1 MCANLLVGAADAD
14 ITPAI
19 GAPMGG
25 YGRRQG
31 VAEGIEAP
39 LRCHAVV
46 VDDGT
51 TPVGLVVCDLLF
63 VTRDLSALVR
73 TLVGGALAWRP
84 EQVMVAATHTHSGP
98 LGLTLQQDPAYVTMV
113 ARQAAGALRAAFAG
127 RVPARLKYAEA
138 GVSSISQNR
147 RDPGGPIE
155 TVARMLIADPIS
167 GAAGRDVVATVVN
180 YACHATVLEYDNLR
194 YSPDFPGTV
203 VDVLRSLVGGG
214 AVYLQ
219 GCAGNINPVW
229 MRHDQADAR
238 RIGTI
243 LGAAAARSVSEAR
256 PIGPGQWAVNLS
268 WYEDTAKEVTGSR
281 EIPAGQIRAESRAV
295 ALPRRARAS
304 LPDLERE
311 LREAVAEV
319 DAAGA
324 DPARRRA
331 LSPRKA
337 ALEAELFFATNPG
350 FYGDDDDGRPAGG
363 GLEGGTEEAE
373 VQVVWLGG
381 ETAIVGLPGEPFI
394 EIAHEIRRRSA
405 VSNLIVAGYCNEAA
419 GYIPTQ
425 AEFGRQGYEV
435 GCAPYQPE
443 AAGLLVDAAL
453 SALASAA

>member
-1 MCANLLVGAADAD
+1 MCANLLAGAGSAD

-19 GAPMGG
+19 GTPMGG
-25 YGRRQG
+25 YGRREG
-31 VAEGIEAP
+31 VAEGVAAP

-46 VDDGT
+46 LDDGT

-73 TLVGGALAWRP
+73 TLAGDALGWRP

-98 LGLTLQQDPAYVTMV
+98 FGLTLEQDTAYVTMV
-113 ARQAAGALRAAFAG
+113 ARQAAGALRAAFAA
-127 RVPARLKYAEA
+127 RVPARLTYAEA

-155 TVARMLIADPIS
+155 TVARMLVADPVT
-167 GAAGRDVVATVVN
+167 GAADRDVVATVVN
-180 YACHATVLEYDNLR
+180 YACHATVLEHDNLR

-214 AVYLQ
+214 AMYLQ

-238 RIGTI
+238 RVGTI

-256 PIGPGQWAVNLS
+256 PAGHGQWAVNLS
-268 WYEDTAKEVTGSR
+268 WYEDTAKEVSGSR
-281 EIPAGQIRAESRAV
+281 EVPAGPIRAESRTV
-295 ALPRRARAS
+295 TLPRRARSS
-304 LPDLERE
+304 LPDLEGK
-311 LREAVAEV
+311 LREASAEV

-324 DPARRRA
+324 DVDLRRA
-331 LSPRKA
+331 LSARKA
-337 ALEAELFFATNPG
+337 AAEAEFFFASYPG
-350 FYGDDDDGRPAGG
+350 FYGDDDEPAGG
-363 GLEGGTEEAE
+363 RVDDVE
-373 VQVVWLGG
+373 VQVLWLGG
-381 ETAIVGLPGEPFI
+381 QTAIVGLPGEPFI
-394 EIAHEIRRRSA
+394 EIAHEIRRRCGI
-405 VSNLIVAGYCNEAA
+405 SNLIVAGYCNEAA
-419 GYIPTQ
+419 GYIPTE
-425 AEFGRQGYEV
+425 AEFGRHGYEV
-435 GCAPYQPE
+435 GCAPYEPE

>member
-1 MCANLLVGAADAD
+1 MGTNLLAGAADAD

-19 GAPMGG
+19 GTPMGG
-25 YGRRQG
+25 YGRREG
-31 VAEGIEAP
+31 VAEGTHAP

-46 VDDGT
+46 FDDGT

-63 VTRDLSALVR
+63 VSRDLSALVR
-73 TLVGGALAWRP
+73 TLVGDALGWRP

-98 LGLTLQQDPAYVTMV
+98 SGLSLEQDAAYVTMV

-127 RVPARLKYAEA
+127 RAPARLKYAEA

-155 TVARMLIADPIS
+155 TVARMLVADPITG
-167 GAAGRDVVATVVN
+167 GADRDVVATVVN

-203 VDVLRSLVGGG
+203 VDVLRSLVGGR

-238 RIGTI
+238 RVGTI

-256 PIGPGQWAVNLS
+256 PIGHGQWAVNLS
-268 WYEDTAKEVTGSR
+268 WYEDTPKDVTGSR
-281 EIPAGQIRAESRAV
+281 EVPAGRIRAESATV
-295 ALPRRARAS
+295 ALPRRARS
-304 LPDLERE
+304 SPSDLKRE
-311 LREAVAEV
+311 LADAAAAV
-319 DAAGA
+319 DAAAA
-324 DPARRRA
+324 DPDRRRA

-337 ALEAELFFATNPG
+337 ALEAEFFFASYPG
-350 FYGDDDDGRPAGG
+350 FYGDDDEPAGG
-363 GLEGGTEEAE
+363 GPADAVDEAE
-373 VQVVWLGG
+373 VQVLWLGDQ
-381 ETAIVGLPGEPFI
+381 TAIVGLPGEPFI
-394 EIAHEIRRRSA
+394 EIAHEIRRRSGIA
-405 VSNLIVAGYCNEAA
+405 NLIVAGYCNEAA

>member
-19 GAPMGG
+19 GTPMGG

-31 VAEGIEAP
+31 VAEGTEAP

-46 VDDGT
+46 LDDGT

-73 TLVGGALAWRP
+73 TLAGDALGWRP

-98 LGLTLQQDPAYVTMV
+98 LGLTLEQDAAYVTMA

-147 RDPGGPIE
+147 RHPDGPIE
-155 TVARMLIADPIS
+155 TVARMLVADPIT
-167 GAAGRDVVATVVN
+167 GAADRDVVATVVN

-238 RIGTI
+238 RVGTI

-268 WYEDTAKEVTGSR
+268 WYEDTAKEVSGSR
-281 EIPAGQIRAESRAV
+281 EVPAGRIRAESRAV
-295 ALPRRARAS
+295 ALPRRARS
-304 LPDLERE
+304 SFSDLERE
-311 LREAVAEV
+311 LRDAAAEV
-319 DAAGA
+319 DAAGS
-324 DPARRRA
+324 DPGRRRA

-350 FYGDDDDGRPAGG
+350 FYTGDDDRPAGG
-363 GLEGGTEEAE
+363 GVEEAE
-373 VQVVWLGG
+373 VQVLWLGG
-381 ETAIVGLPGEPFI
+381 QTAIVGLPGEPFI
-394 EIAHEIRRRSA
+394 EIAHEIRRRSGI
-405 VSNLIVAGYCNEAA
+405 SNLIVAGYCNEAA